1 MAVVDGAP
9 LASEALL
16 LRGSKVLLRPF
27 VESDITEPYLG
38 WLHDPEVVRYSN
50 QRFVTHDRASC
61 VRYVRSFAGTANLFL
76 SVRALADDR
85 AIGTM
90 TAYFAVHHGTV
101 DVGIMIG
108 ERAAWGQGYGQDA
121 WNLLTGWL
129 IGLDSIRKV
138 TAGTVACNLGM
149 LRLMERSGM
158 VVEGARRKQELIEGK
173 PEDILYFARWKDA

>member
-1 MAVVDGAP
+1 MAVVAGAP
-9 LASEALL
+9 IASEPLV
-16 LRGSKVLLRPF
+16 LRGSKVLLRSF
-27 VESDITEPYLG
+27 QESDITEPYLS

-50 QRFVTHDRASC
+50 QRFVSHDRDSC
-61 VRYVRSFAGTANLFL
+61 VRYVRSFVGTANLFL
-76 SVRALADDR
+76 SVRRSADDH

-108 ERAAWGQGYGQDA
+108 DRAVWGKGYGQDA
-121 WNLLTGWL
+121 WDTLTNWL
-129 IGLDSIRKV
+129 IARDSIRKV
-138 TAGTVACNLGM
+138 TAGTVACNQGM

-158 VVEGARRKQELIEGK
+158 VFEGARRKQELIDGK